1 MATSHFLKSELE
13 FIMEN
18 QITEIATQIELIN
31 LEDKLTLKL
40 LAEKLNEVIT
50 KVNASSPQATRNR
63 GPQSERTMTDEDAR
77 RIMLG
82 DLKEASH
89 KEAAETLGLSYGQ
102 IYSARKGFTF
112 KVVYQEMIKGNKAE

>member
-1 MATSHFLKSELE
+1 
-13 FIMEN
+13 MEN
-18 QITEIATQIELIN
+18 ITTQVAEITNEIGLIN

-50 KVNASSPQATRNR
+50 KVNAYSPQATRNR

-89 KEAAETLGLSYGQ
+89 KDAAEQLGLSYGQ
-102 IYSARKGFTF
+102 VYSARKGFTF
-112 KVVYQEMIKGNKAE
+112 KAIYQEMIKSA

>member
-1 MATSHFLKSELE
+1 
-13 FIMEN
+13 MEN
-18 QITEIATQIELIN
+18 ITTQVAEVAAQIELIN
-31 LEDKLTLKL
+31 LEDKLTMKA

-50 KVNASSPQATRNR
+50 KLNASSPKATRNR
-63 GPQSERTMTDEDAR
+63 GPQSERTMTDDDAR

-89 KEAAETLGLSYGQ
+89 KDAAETLGLSYGQ

-112 KVVYQEMIKGNKAE
+112 KPIHKEAASTEAAE

>member
-1 MATSHFLKSELE
+1 
-13 FIMEN
+13 MEN
-18 QITEIATQIELIN
+18 VATQVAEITNEISLIN
-31 LEDKLTLKL
+31 LEDKITLKL

-63 GPQSERTMTDEDAR
+63 GPQSERTMTDDDAR

-89 KEAAETLGLSYGQ
+89 KDAAETLGLSYGQ
-102 IYSARKGFTF
+102 VYSARKGFTF
-112 KVVYQEMIKGNKAE
+112 KVIYQEMIKGHKAE

>member
-1 MATSHFLKSELE
+1 
-13 FIMEN
+13 MEN
-18 QITEIATQIELIN
+18 ITTQVAEVAAQIELIN
-31 LEDKLTLKL
+31 LEDKLTMKA

-50 KVNASSPQATRNR
+50 KLNASSPQATRNR

-82 DLKEASH
+82 DLKDASH
-89 KEAAETLGLSYGQ
+89 KDAAEQLGLSYGQ

-112 KVVYQEMIKGNKAE
+112 KVIYQEMIKGTKAE

>member
-1 MATSHFLKSELE
+1 
-13 FIMEN
+13 MET
-18 QITEIATQIELIN
+18 QIVEIATQIELIN
-31 LEDKLTLKL
+31 LEDKITLKL

-63 GPQSERTMTDEDAR
+63 GPQSERTMTDDDAR

-89 KEAAETLGLSYGQ
+89 KDAAETL
-102 IYSARKGFTF
+102 
-112 KVVYQEMIKGNKAE
+112 

>member
-1 MATSHFLKSELE
+1 
-13 FIMEN
+13 MEN
-18 QITEIATQIELIN
+18 VATQVTEITNEIGLIN

-50 KVNASSPQATRNR
+50 KLNASSPQATRNR
-63 GPQSERTMTDEDAR
+63 GPQSERTMTDDDAR

-89 KEAAETLGLSYGQ
+89 KDAAEQLGLSYGQ

-112 KVVYQEMIKGNKAE
+112 KAIYQEMIKGNKAE

>member
-1 MATSHFLKSELE
+1 
-13 FIMEN
+13 MEN
-18 QITEIATQIELIN
+18 IN
-31 LEDKLTLKL
+31 LEDQLTMTS

-50 KVNASSPQATRNR
+50 KLNASSPQATRNR
-63 GPQSERTMTDEDAR
+63 GPQSERTMTDDDAR

-89 KEAAETLGLSYGQ
+89 KDAAGQLGLSYGQ

-112 KVVYQEMIKGNKAE
+112 KAAYQEMIKGNKAE

>member
-1 MATSHFLKSELE
+1 MTTSHFLNLKGL
-13 FIMEN
+13 IMEN
-18 QITEIATQIELIN
+18 QIAEIATQIELIN
-31 LEDKLTLKL
+31 IEDKITMKL

-50 KVNASSPQATRNR
+50 KLNASSPQATRNR

-82 DLKEASH
+82 DLKDASH

-102 IYSARKGFTF
+102 VYSARKGFTF
-112 KVVYQEMIKGNKAE
+112 KAIYQEMIKGNKAE

>member
-1 MATSHFLKSELE
+1 
-13 FIMEN
+13 MEN
-18 QITEIATQIELIN
+18 ITTQVAEITNEISLIN
-31 LEDKLTLKL
+31 MEDKLSMKA

-50 KVNASSPQATRNR
+50 KLNASSPQAARNR
-63 GPQSERTMTDEDAR
+63 GPQSERTMTDDDAR

-89 KEAAETLGLSYGQ
+89 KDAAEALGLSYGQ

-112 KVVYQEMIKGNKAE
+112 KVIYQEMIKGQKAE

>member
-1 MATSHFLKSELE
+1 
-13 FIMEN
+13 MEN
-18 QITEIATQIELIN
+18 QIAEIVTQIELID
-31 LEDKLTLKL
+31 LEDKLSLKS

-50 KVNASSPQATRNR
+50 KMNATSPQVSRNR

-82 DLKEASH
+82 DLKEVSH

-112 KVVYQEMIKGNKAE
+112 KIVYQEMIKSK

>member
-1 MATSHFLKSELE
+1 
-13 FIMEN
+13 MEN
-18 QITEIATQIELIN
+18 IATQVAEVAAQIELIN
-31 LEDKLTLKL
+31 LEDKFTMKL

-89 KEAAETLGLSYGQ
+89 KDAAETLGLSYGQ

-112 KVVYQEMIKGNKAE
+112 KVIYQEMIKGNKAE

>member
-1 MATSHFLKSELE
+1 
-13 FIMEN
+13 MEN
-18 QITEIATQIELIN
+18 QIAEIATQIELIN
-31 LEDKLTLKL
+31 LEDKLSLKL

-50 KVNASSPQATRNR
+50 NVNASSPQATRNR
-63 GPQSERTMTDEDAR
+63 GPQSERTMTDDDAR

-89 KEAAETLGLSYGQ
+89 KDAAEQHKKTYNQ
-102 IYSARKGFTF
+102 NYSARKGFTF

>member
-1 MATSHFLKSELE
+1 
-13 FIMEN
+13 MEN
-18 QITEIATQIELIN
+18 VTTQVAEITNEIQLIN
-31 LEDKLTLKL
+31 IEDKITLKL

-50 KVNASSPQATRNR
+50 KLNASSPQATRNR
-63 GPQSERTMTDEDAR
+63 GPQSERTMTEDDAR

-89 KEAAETLGLSYGQ
+89 KDAAEQLGLSYGQ

-112 KVVYQEMIKGNKAE
+112 KVIYQEMIKGEKAK